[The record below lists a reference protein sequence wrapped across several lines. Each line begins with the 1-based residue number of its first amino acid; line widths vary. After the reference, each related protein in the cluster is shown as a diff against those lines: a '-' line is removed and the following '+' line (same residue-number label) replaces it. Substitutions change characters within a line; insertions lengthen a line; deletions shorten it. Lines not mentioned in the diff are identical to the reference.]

1 MCLWVQ
7 ALAWGLFG
15 QPITVSANIYIL
27 KVMGATGKVDVKLTS
42 DTATAK
48 HGVLGFGRGFG
59 KAVTAAGLP
68 IRINTLMPSWT
79 STNILPD
86 VASIMKSVSHESQPT
101 MVIARIAALLMVDKS
116 RNGDVI
122 FVSDGKYQEIE
133 KSVLAPAY
141 EKIKGDGPSDDEIL
155 RRIFGQAT

>member
-1 MCLWVQ
+1 
-7 ALAWGLFG
+7 
-15 QPITVSANIYIL
+15 
-27 KVMGATGKVDVKLTS
+27 MGATGKVDVKLTS